1 MYSVFDRFVNNCY
14 SLKRVQIGYCLNTL
28 RIAFVSSERNT
39 LVILGVAVFKTFI
52 NLFRLSKRKQIKDY
66 VVLNNALYL

>member
-1 MYSVFDRFVNNCY
+1 M
-14 SLKRVQIGYCLNTL
+14 
-28 RIAFVSSERNT
+28 SSERNT
-39 LVILGVAVFKTFI
+39 VVILGVAVFMVFV